1 MALENTGGIILC
13 DEGLTSLHTY
23 MSTFFCFALNFP
35 CEFLFFFKKKGA
47 VQLRWI
53 DLQNSVHVIVV
64 ESLFHTCEWFYYLMK
79 KNHVSMTTFVS
90 SNLSIKTAVLITK
103 GQTRKKVPWLDISDS
118 PYSGPSWE
126 CLERQR
132 KQQLNRPETLLGQ

>member
-1 MALENTGGIILC
+1 MWWRVNFTSYVYVHFLLLC
-13 DEGLTSLHTY
+13 PQFS
-23 MSTFFCFALNFP
+23 MWVS
-35 CEFLFFFKKKGA
+35 FFFKKKGA